1 MNSVEKALMEMYL
14 EKLYQEEIITL
25 AQMEEIR
32 NMMTSHYQTDIAA

>member
-1 MNSVEKALMEMYL
+1 MNSVVKALMEMYL

-32 NMMTSHYQTDIAA
+32 TIMTSYYQTDIAA

>member
-14 EKLYQEEIITL
+14 EKLSQEEIITL

-32 NMMTSHYQTDIAA
+32 TIMTSYYQTDIAA

>member
-32 NMMTSHYQTDIAA
+32 TIMTSYYQTDSAA